1 MSVTINVPINT
12 LTYSGVNVVNTIICT
27 FIFEIMVVSLFKKA
41 FLLFDETVKKFK
53 LKLH

>member
-27 FIFEIMVVSLFKKA
+27 FIFEIMVVLTNWNNRSFR
-41 FLLFDETVKKFK
+41 E
-53 LKLH
+53 